1 MVDITKIAAIYA
13 DAEHY
18 SGMTVTVGG
27 WVNTIRNLKTFGF
40 IELNDGS

>member
-13 DAEHY
+13 DAGHY

-27 WVNTIRNLKTFGF
+27 WAKTCLLYTSDAAD
-40 IELNDGS
+40 E